1 MASSFWPYS
10 HMSAISEVYLAIV
23 ESDLQTAPALEGGQH
38 CPLDF
43 PPQGLGVL
51 DDNRGAL
58 GHFLD
63 GVGTAVDVGLVVV
76 LLALAL
82 EFSVQDIDGL
92 VG

>member
-1 MASSFWPYS
+1 MSSIP
-10 HMSAISEVYLAIV
+10 EVYFAIG
-23 ESDLQTAPALEGGQH
+23 EADLQASPALVGGQNR
-38 CPLDF
+38 PFDF
-43 PPQGLGVL
+43 PPQGFGVL
-51 DDNRGAL
+51 DDDRGAL
-58 GHFLD
+58 SHFLD